1 LSWRM
6 RLHPWRVAQ
15 FVPLAVGTLS
25 AAPTPGGLESLPGSI
40 RAFGDVDSDGYVDM
54 VFSSQRDVAV
64 LLYHSG
70 QYILAGKYNV
80 TVPCPGESAVSNLL
94 LTDLSFDGRMDFIAV
109 CKFPEE
115 SVYSMFSF
123 LQAGNLTGF
132 HLSWQSASQSVT
144 EPFLADLNMDGRPDL
159 VANSDSGRSVWNNTG
174 LEFDMIPWVSFV
186 ANDLEVP
193 YPGYPFPLAS
203 PHSSAFVDVDGDCKS
218 DLALIVINGTQL
230 LLEIWLAQG
239 KPDFGFTFSSV
250 HPLPSNS
257 TQIMWTDM
265 NADGALDVVVPVCKK
280 LYSGSFWKCSEE
292 PGDSQILVLLN
303 QQTPMCES
311 KWTSSSAKCR
321 RQSNLCVPSQFS
333 FADPADWQFQALPQP
348 AGAGNWTLKGDSVS
362 PPTFRS
368 TDYNSDT
375 FPDLLALVT
384 SNGTVQLHMY
394 HSCSPGSECSTSDD
408 SAPDVVRQFVCNPG
422 NTFAADFNI
431 SVGAFFDATGG
442 VGGRTAAQ
450 SGGLSIVAFGS
461 TASEE
466 TAAVL
471 HTSDNQDHFHIVAT
485 GLNGVCM
492 ENCDGVTPN
501 PRPIGV
507 NTVGVS
513 FKITVTTFSGDKR
526 ALQAQQLP
534 QSAYQPLQLPFVY
547 FGLSRSNNYIEEFY
561 IGLTVNSQEHSH
573 MFSPI
578 IPNTAVLVIP
588 YPRDQP
594 ESWKIELAIS
604 RTSYI
609 FWVAVAAV
617 GCMALNTLIL
627 LYLDRRERHEEEKSQ
642 HQNFRIHFMN
652 T

>member
-1 LSWRM
+1 M
-6 RLHPWRVAQ
+6 P
-15 FVPLAVGTLS
+15 
-25 AAPTPGGLESLPGSI
+25 
-40 RAFGDVDSDGYVDM
+40 
-54 VFSSQRDVAV
+54 SSQ
-64 LLYHSG
+64 
-70 QYILAGKYNV
+70 
-80 TVPCPGESAVSNLL
+80 SARGTEGSSHRFAFNPLRKPMR
-94 LTDLSFDGRMDFIAV
+94 S
-109 CKFPEE
+109 
-115 SVYSMFSF
+115 SVYSMISF
-123 LQAGNLTGF
+123 LQAFNMTGF
-132 HLSWQSASQSVT
+132 QFSWVSSDRALT

-159 VANSDSGRSVWNNTG
+159 VANTDGGRSVWNNTG
-174 LEFDMIPWVSFV
+174 SKFDMIPWVSFV
-186 ANDLEVP
+186 SGDRQAP
-193 YPGYPFPLAS
+193 YAGYPFPLAS

-218 DLALIVINGTQL
+218 DLAFVVMNETQL
-230 LLEIWLAQG
+230 SLEIWLSEGSAKSTG
-239 KPDFGFTFSSV
+239 FDFRYSSV
-250 HPLPSNS
+250 FILPNNGSQV
-257 TQIMWTDM
+257 TWTDM
-265 NADGALDVVVPVCKK
+265 NADGALDIVVPVCNK
-280 LYSGSFWKCSEE
+280 LQSGLSWTCSSE

-303 QQTPMCES
+303 QQKPMCES
-311 KWTSSSAKCR
+311 KWTSSSANCR
-321 RQSNLCVPSQFS
+321 RQSNLCVASDFS
-333 FADPADWQFQALPQP
+333 FAGPSDWKFQTLPQP
-348 AGAGNWTLKGDSVS
+348 AGVGNWTLKGDSAN

-375 FPDLLALVT
+375 FPDLLALVE
-384 SNGTVQLHMY
+384 SDGGVQLHLY
-394 HSCSPGSECSTSDD
+394 HSCSPGSQCSASDD
-408 SAPDVVRQFVCNPG
+408 TAPDVVRQFVCNAG
-422 NTFAADFNI
+422 NTFDADFNI

-450 SGGLSIVAFGS
+450 SGGLSIIAFGN
-461 TASEE
+461 TASAS

-471 HTSDNQDHFHIVAT
+471 DTSDFQDHFHIVAT

-507 NTVGVS
+507 NTVGVN

-561 IGLTVNSQEHSH
+561 IGLTVSSHDHSH

-588 YPRDQP
+588 YPREQP

-627 LYLDRRERHEEEKSQ
+627 LYLDRRERHEEEKTQ